1 MRQAVAVENDQKG
14 SFGAYRRYGN
24 EPVTAEVEGFWG
36 LPFSSS
42 TKKGGNTNRGN
53 WGCKKQHSKHGYQ
66 KESCAKAQSN

>member
-24 EPVTAEVEGFWG
+24 EPITAEVEGFWEMSF
-36 LPFSSS
+36 LFVPSS

-53 WGCKKQHSKHGYQ
+53 
-66 KESCAKAQSN
+66 